1 MFEINNGKIAQAQKV
16 VIYGVEGIGKSTFA
30 SKFPKPLF
38 IDLEGSTNNM
48 DVDRLQT
55 PSSWTI
61 FGQMIDWVKREK
73 PCKTL
78 IIDTADYL
86 EENLCKP
93 YVVSTIPNANGQFVK
108 NIESYGYGAGYKNL
122 AEIWGKEF
130 LNKASE
136 LVKEG
141 INVVIIAHAT
151 QRRTDLPDQM
161 GSYDRYELK
170 LEKKTAALT
179 KEWADL
185 ILFLN
190 YQTEIIVAKD
200 GMTKKN
206 KGQGQKRVMYASHHA
221 AYDAKNRHGL
231 DEDYYTLDYNH
242 IKHIFDTNEAKE
254 KPKEEKIEESN
265 VEKTKIEEAKELTL
279 NEQIEKDFESLKSN
293 ENKRLPFD
301 ADPDDIALEQVQ
313 NKELKELMMA
323 NHITVSQIQKA
334 IHKRGHFPE
343 STNINDLPKDYVDGV
358 LIGAFNQMKEFI
370 IKENL

>member
-1 MFEINNGKIAQAQKV
+1 MFEINDGKIAQAQKV

-30 SKFPKPLF
+30 SKFPQALF

-48 DVDRLQT
+48 NVKRLQT

-61 FGQMIDWVKREK
+61 FGQMLDWVKREK

-78 IIDTADYL
+78 VIDTADYL
-86 EENLCKP
+86 EEYLCKP

-190 YQTEIIVAKD
+190 YQTEIIVTKD

-231 DEDYYTLDYNH
+231 NEDYYTLDYDH
-242 IKHIFDTNEAKE
+242 IKHIFDNENIENTKVKE
-254 KPKEEKIEESN
+254 TKEPEEIEKD
-265 VEKTKIEEAKELTL
+265 VELTL
-279 NEQIEKDFESLKSN
+279 DEQIKKDFENLEFN
-293 ENKRLPFD
+293 ENKRVPFD
-301 ADPDDIALEQVQ
+301 ADPDDIALEQVK
-313 NKELKELMMA
+313 NKELKQLLMA
-323 NHITVSQIQKA
+323 NNITVSQIQKA
-334 IHKRGHFPE
+334 IYKRGHFPD

-358 LIGAFNQMKEFI
+358 LIGAFNQIKEFI

>member
-61 FGQMIDWVKREK
+61 FGQMLDWVKREK

-86 EENLCKP
+86 EEYLCKP

-190 YQTEIIVAKD
+190 YQTEIIVTKD

-265 VEKTKIEEAKELTL
+265 VEETKIEEAKELTL

-301 ADPDDIALEQVQ
+301 ADPDDIALEQVK